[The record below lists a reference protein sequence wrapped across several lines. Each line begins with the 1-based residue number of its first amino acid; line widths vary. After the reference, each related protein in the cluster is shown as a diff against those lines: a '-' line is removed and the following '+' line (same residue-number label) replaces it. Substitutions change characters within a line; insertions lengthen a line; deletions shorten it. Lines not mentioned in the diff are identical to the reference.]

1 MALVYATE
9 ADVTEQLAPESTP
22 DNVAR
27 LLTVASR
34 WVRHATRTAVYDTTA
49 AGLPSDEDVA
59 AAFRDAT
66 VEQVLAWIRTGVQP
80 DEGVS
85 GAIGKVVTQKTM
97 RSVTLQYAG
106 SSEQVAER
114 AKVATVL
121 ADEARMI
128 LADAGLLGGPVTV
141 WG

>member
-1 MALVYATE
+1 MALTYATE
-9 ADVTEQLAPESTP
+9 TDVDNALTSDQQLP

-34 WVRHATRTAVYDTTA
+34 WVRHATRTAVYDTTS

-66 VEQVLAWIRTGVQP
+66 VEQVLVWHAAKVSPDAGSVGVT
-80 DEGVS
+80 DR
-85 GAIGKVVTQKTM
+85 VVTSKSM
-97 RSVTLQYAG
+97 RSVSVSYDAASATQAKTEAATLLCDA
-106 SSEQVAER
+106 S
-114 AKVATVL
+114 
-121 ADEARMI
+121 RMI
-128 LADAGLLGGPVTV
+128 LADAGLLGGPVTA